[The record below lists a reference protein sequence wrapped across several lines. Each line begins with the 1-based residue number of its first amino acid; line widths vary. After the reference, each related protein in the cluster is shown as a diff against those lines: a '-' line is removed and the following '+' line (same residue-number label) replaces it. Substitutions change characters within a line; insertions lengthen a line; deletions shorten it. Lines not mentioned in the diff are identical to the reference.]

1 VAEIDFSHVETR
13 IVGVTEEAVPWGCV
27 SRGLHV
33 VEGQIG

>member
-13 IVGVTEEAVPWGCV
+13 IGGVTEEAVPWGCV
-27 SRGLHV
+27 STSLHV